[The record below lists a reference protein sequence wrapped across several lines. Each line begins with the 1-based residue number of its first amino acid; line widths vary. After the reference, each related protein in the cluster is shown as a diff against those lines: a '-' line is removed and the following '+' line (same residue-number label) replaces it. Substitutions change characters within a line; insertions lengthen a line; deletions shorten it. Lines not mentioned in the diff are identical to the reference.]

1 MATRGIRRG
10 WGVGNVRNWAPCSG
24 VGMGARFYRDARR
37 RRSGARDGD
46 GDGDDDDDDD
56 ASDGDANVR
65 ATRDYMLYAC
75 MRALQRGG
83 ESRARRGRFWR
94 GAARARGRRRRRR
107 RRLVRRDRATTMTVA
122 RWCFS

>member
-1 MATRGIRRG
+1 MEVSETSETGHRVRAWVWVPGFIETR
-10 WGVGNVRNWAPCSG
+10 VVVAQ
-24 VGMGARFYRDARR
+24 AR
-37 RRSGARDGD
+37 ARDG
-46 GDGDDDDDDD
+46 DDDD